1 MVHGPKSGSKKQA
14 PSQKMCKSNDKCI
27 TACRFLLAI
36 PTIESSSAMLK
47 AMKHISRAAKELR
60 STLRLPSRK
69 FKIWGLWKNS
79 AMYLFFFGLTIPN
92 GNISLHPGRPQAFR
106 SSGPFVVAHGL
117 VVVPARSRW
126 TMLADRES
134 NHCTV
139 LSFPLSHAGK
149 ATRSSTLL
157 FHADN
162 LYTHPFHIGELACF
176 AAANKWV
183 GQSMS
188 CG

>member
-1 MVHGPKSGSKKQA
+1 MKNLRWVLAREMMLGVYGTRPKIGVREAA

-47 AMKHISRAAKELR
+47 AMKHISKAAKELR
-60 STLRLPSRK
+60 STHRLPSRK
-69 FKIWGLWKNS
+69 FKIWGLWKDS
-79 AMYLFFFGLTIPN
+79 AMYLFFFGLAIPI

-106 SSGPFVVAHGL
+106 SSGPFVVAQGL

-149 ATRSSTLL
+149 AIRPSTSCS
-157 FHADN
+157 FARTTC
-162 LYTHPFHIGELACF
+162 THTPSI
-176 AAANKWV
+176 
-183 GQSMS
+183 
-188 CG
+188 